1 MTESMQS
8 LYSALRQQGLPK
20 NQVRS
25 LMPSWWHDDIADTAG
40 GLQQAKFILAR
51 AFNLKLRSIA
61 ETPARIEFDL
71 PEQRRFK
78 LIKGTTAEDVT
89 LAVALA
95 RSASKVTLANIDVPY
110 TRPGSASEIRAQI
123 LASGK
128 RWVGLDELLAY
139 CWSCGIPVIH
149 LATPLMRRK
158 MDGIAMSTK
167 GRPTIVLSS
176 KKECG
181 YLLFHLA
188 HELGHI
194 ALGHLDD
201 NGAIVDT
208 EIAKSSSGK
217 EPDEVDADN
226 YALELLA
233 GRSGAKLRLSRPMS
247 APSLAQVVSNYGV
260 VNGIDPTHV
269 VLNCA
274 HNGNYWGLCT
284 NTLKLLASEMPDQK
298 IVTSYLFRNLA
309 EEIKED
315 SLELLRTL
323 VDPE

>member
-8 LYSALRQQGLPK
+8 LYSALREQGLPK
-20 NQVRS
+20 SQVRA
-25 LMPSWWHDDIADTAG
+25 LMPSWWNDDIADTAG

-95 RSASKVTLANIDVPY
+95 RSASKMTLSNINVPY
-110 TRPGSASEIRAQI
+110 TRPGSAAEIRAEI

-128 RWVGLDELLAY
+128 RWVGLDDLLAY

-208 EIAKSSSGK
+208 EIAKSPNGK

-226 YALELLA
+226 YALELLV
-233 GRSGAKLRLSRPMS
+233 GRSDTKLRLSRPMS
-247 APSLAQVVSNYGV
+247 APSLARLVSNYGV
-260 VNGIDPTHV
+260 ANSIDPTHV

-284 NTLKLLASEMPDQK
+284 NTLKLLASKFPTKKQLRHTYFEILQKRSKK
-298 IVTSYLFRNLA
+298 IVS
-309 EEIKED
+309 
-315 SLELLRTL
+315 SC
-323 VDPE
+323 